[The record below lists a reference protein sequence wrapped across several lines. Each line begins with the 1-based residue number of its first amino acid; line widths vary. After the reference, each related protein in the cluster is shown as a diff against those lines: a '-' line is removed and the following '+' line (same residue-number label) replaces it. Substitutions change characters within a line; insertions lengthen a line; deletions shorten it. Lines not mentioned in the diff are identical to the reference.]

1 MFEIAPLPDFVLK
14 FRVAGEW
21 IRARV
26 VAAQSARAS
35 EKVGN
40 TTHTHTKQREARCE
54 EGSE

>member
-1 MFEIAPLPDFVLK
+1 
-14 FRVAGEW
+14 
-21 IRARV
+21 